1 MYVRLSVR
9 DPISIS
15 DLLWSSPGKD
25 ALGDS
30 ALQPLPYCSIDLSV
44 SVGDQFLALRIDTGS
59 RESRN

>member
-1 MYVRLSVR
+1 MLDSV
-9 DPISIS
+9 SGTQY
-15 DLLWSSPGKD
+15 LLAIFCGAVLEKD